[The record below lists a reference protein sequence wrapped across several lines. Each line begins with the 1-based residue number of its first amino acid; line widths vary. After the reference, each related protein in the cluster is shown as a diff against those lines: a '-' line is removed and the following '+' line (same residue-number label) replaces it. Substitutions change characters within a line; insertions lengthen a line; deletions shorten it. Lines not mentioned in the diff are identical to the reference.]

1 MEEEKIGLKNSKPEE
16 IASKWFRITL
26 LIILASSFL
35 TGILMKDFVRAYTYV
50 GYYRSFVGELT
61 YIPGI
66 SLLLI
71 CFIVEEAIYFF
82 KCKNNKNIIKLV
94 IAFICTCIITC
105 KIIPY
110 SGTYTSFMDLPYVVK
125 GTYCEEVQ
133 ELKSVYIKE
142 IKSKI
147 SSRTLYVET
156 SDFNFIV
163 RENILEENDF
173 DKFKARFND
182 IKKVKIKYLPNTK
195 ILLSIEPIKD

>member
-1 MEEEKIGLKNSKPEE
+1 MEEEKIRLKNSKPEK

-35 TGILMKDFVRAYTYV
+35 GGILMKDFERAYTYV
-50 GYYRSFVGELT
+50 VYYRSFVGELT

-66 SLLLI
+66 SLLLT
-71 CFIVEEAIYFF
+71 CFIVEKAIYFF

-94 IAFICTCIITC
+94 IAFICICIFTC

-110 SGTYTSFMDLPYVVK
+110 SGTYASFMDLPYVVK

-133 ELKSVYIKE
+133 ELKSVYINE

-163 RENILEENDF
+163 RENILEENDL

-182 IKKVKIKYLPNTK
+182 VKKVKIKYLPNTK